1 MLSLIPGAG
10 HDDDLTHSTIHC
22 NTRLLIAA
30 LHGRQ
35 PLDPMLA
42 CFALP
47 IAGMGCGNGVTAIG
61 LIRDILQVSLMST
74 E

>member
-1 MLSLIPGAG
+1 
-10 HDDDLTHSTIHC
+10 
-22 NTRLLIAA
+22 
-30 LHGRQ
+30 
-35 PLDPMLA
+35 MLA